1 MSETLT
7 EFCRLERRRYDLKA
21 KLAEAD
27 RQSDALRDEALHDL
41 ELRNARQLPAFERYG
56 MRLRLVAK
64 TKVEAINDTDDVVA
78 ALRKSRK
85 TEFIGVNWPALISYA
100 KRATRI
106 PHALQDALRIRS
118 VNTIDVERK
127 KRGAA

>member
-1 MSETLT
+1 MSETLV
-7 EFCRLERRRYDLKA
+7 EYCRLQRRRHDLKA
-21 KLAEAD
+21 KLAEAE
-27 RQSDALRDEALHDL
+27 RQSDAMRDEALRDL
-41 ELRNARQLPAFERYG
+41 ELRNARQMPAFERHG
-56 MRLRLVAK
+56 MRLRLATK
-64 TKVEAINDTDDVVA
+64 TKVEAVNDTDDVVA

-85 TEFIGVNWPALISYA
+85 TELIGVNWPALISYA

-106 PHALQDALRIRS
+106 PHVLQDALRIRS